1 MKKTI
6 ILKKKLIDFAIKA
19 MVVIAIC
26 SVVTWLAID
35 YYSTQENELQNA
47 ESEITNN
54 VNEIAKIQDAVNIY
68 EKSFTWFVKI
78 QKEIDNNKYELN
90 ADRGSKILE
99 LLGRKHRIRNL
110 TAEITA
116 KKKIGTLEYDG
127 YNPISRTVSLK
138 FAAMSDAH
146 IYAFLRNI
154 DKYFSGN
161 IEFNKINITQK
172 REIDYNVLKETKKGV
187 TLELLE
193 AEINFTWLGIEQKA
207 EEKPIKTQDK
217 I

>member
-1 MKKTI
+1 MKKAI

-19 MVVIAIC
+19 MVIIVIC
-26 SVVTWLAID
+26 SGITWFAIY
-35 YYSTQENELQNA
+35 YYSTQENELRNA

-54 VNEIAKIQDAVNIY
+54 VNEIAKIQDEVNIY
-68 EKSFTWFVKI
+68 EKSFTWFVKM
-78 QKEIDNNKYELN
+78 KREIDNNKYELD
-90 ADRGSKILE
+90 ADRGVKILE
-99 LLGRKHRIRNL
+99 LLGKKHRISNL
-110 TAEITA
+110 FAEINA
-116 KKKIGTLEYDG
+116 KQKIGTLEYDG
-127 YNPISRTVSLK
+127 HNPVSRTVSLR

-172 REIDYNVLKETKKGV
+172 LAIDDNVLKEAKKGV